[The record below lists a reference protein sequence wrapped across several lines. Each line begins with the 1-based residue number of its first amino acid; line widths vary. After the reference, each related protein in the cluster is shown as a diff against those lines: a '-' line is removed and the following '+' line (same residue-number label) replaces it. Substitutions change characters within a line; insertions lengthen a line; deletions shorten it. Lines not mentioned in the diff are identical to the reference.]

1 MWTWCP
7 PSFRVKKKWIIRKS
21 VGNLVNAGSAHVP
34 FLLKRWNEVFFCC
47 FCLLFV
53 CFLRQ
58 GLSMQPR
65 LILGSW
71 YSSCLSLGH
80 HAQPGVGCFVS
91 ECMCVCVRGPWQVSY
106 LCHCYHYFYWYF
118 VCILQGVQGGSF
130 ACIYDCAIYML
141 PPTFGDQN
149 RTLDPLELE
158 LEVVPGHYV
167 GAGNWTQVPWKS
179 SQCSWPPSHLFSP
192 STLFLRQDLWL
203 KLVTQWAPGN
213 LPISVSQLWDCTCM
227 LGFLHEC

>member
-1 MWTWCP
+1 MVLFMPLLGPPCP
-7 PSFRVKKKWIIRKS
+7 
-21 VGNLVNAGSAHVP
+21 A
-34 FLLKRWNEVFFCC
+34 
-47 FCLLFV
+47 
-53 CFLRQ
+53 
-58 GLSMQPR
+58 
-65 LILGSW
+65 
-71 YSSCLSLGH
+71 
-80 HAQPGVGCFVS
+80 GVGCFVS

-106 LCHCYHYFYWYF
+106 LCHCCYHYFYWYF

-167 GAGNWTQVPWKS
+167 GTGNWTQVPWKS
-179 SQCSWPPSHLFSP
+179 SQCSQPPSHLFSP

-203 KLVTQWAPGN
+203 KLVTRWAPGICPSLSPN
-213 LPISVSQLWDCTCM
+213 FGIAHACWAFYMSARDRNSSPPTCRASTLLTEALLIM
-227 LGFLHEC
+227 WVPGYKYRSPVLKAYIQPRNF

>member
-1 MWTWCP
+1 ML
-7 PSFRVKKKWIIRKS
+7 
-21 VGNLVNAGSAHVP
+21 GVP
-34 FLLKRWNEVFFCC
+34 MFPFSWRGETRRCFLLF
-47 FCLLFV
+47 LFTV

-71 YSSCLSLGH
+71 YSSCLFLGH
-80 HAQPGVGCFVS
+80 HARQGWVDFVS

-106 LCHCYHYFYWYF
+106 LCHCCYHYFYWYF

-141 PPTFGDQN
+141 PPTFGGQN
-149 RTLDPLELE
+149 RTLGPLELE

-179 SQCSWPPSHLFSP
+179 SQCS
-192 STLFLRQDLWL
+192 
-203 KLVTQWAPGN
+203 
-213 LPISVSQLWDCTCM
+213 
-227 LGFLHEC
+227 